1 MKKVWKKSKKRRILL
16 LVFLLAVFQTN
27 VFAKNKPE
35 FTNKYEIKAGADGYF
50 IAKDKNGKY
59 GLLDKKGEEAISFD
73 YDNMTFPEDT
83 EGYQYVKVKQNNAWG
98 ILDYKGKEI
107 VDVAYDAVSEYDND
121 NGIAAAYNGN
131 ETELFDLKGK
141 KQDKKLSGE
150 YSVVSD
156 KVFLGENDIKNEK
169 DSTLLNLRE
178 NNLLNEKK
186 DDNGN
191 ITIEKKVLKMGEYY
205 VVQKYL
211 PDGQHSQVK
220 KLEVDRYVEIYQK
233 DNKEAD
239 VMPEEDWSSDGNTR
253 EQVSLNLIRV
263 ISNHSILLQLEK
275 KGNSD
280 ENFYVIYNFDKDSFS
295 EKYDKVGS
303 FVSGKAFAITKGG
316 DKELYI
322 IDENG
327 KRSDNKVSISDYDKK
342 EDYLNEDNTGKD
354 ISFMKFKNK
363 KCFKLYSLVKE
374 KEKKGIWHSIEF
386 LNHGYVL
393 LSNEDDEYGIID
405 KTGKNIVAFGDFSQ
419 DELKKA
425 YCASNSVT
433 VVKENGG
440 QREVYFYQ
448 NGEQKQQGFLS
459 KYKFVIIGAVIAAV
473 LIVVIVAA
481 LLLMRKKKKRQQ
493 EEEKRKKK
501 QQRERGQEKVH
512 QTSVHRRKE
521 NPIYGEKKS
530 QKKKVVQKQRIE
542 PEHIS
547 RPAALSGYLKG
558 IKGTYAGSNISIK
571 NGGYIRIGRSDTN
584 NEVVIKSPK
593 VSRTHCVVEYNP
605 IRRKYRV
612 FDYSSN
618 GTWLA
623 DGRRLER
630 EKETWL
636 DEGTILIIGNDEN
649 VFELG
654 KN

>member
-1 MKKVWKKSKKRRILL
+1 MKQVWKKSKKWSLL
-16 LVFLLAVFQTN
+16 LTVFLLEIFQIN
-27 VFAKNKPE
+27 VWAKPKAN
-35 FTNKYEIKAGADGYF
+35 FTKDYEITAGADGYF
-50 IAKDKNGKY
+50 IAKNKNDKF
-59 GLLDKKGEEAISFD
+59 GLLDEEGEESISFD
-73 YDNMTFPEDT
+73 YDQMSFPEDT
-83 EGYQYVKVKQNNAWG
+83 DQYQYVKVKKNNAWG
-98 ILDYKGKEI
+98 ILDYKGNEI
-107 VDVAYDAVSEYDND
+107 VDVAYDSVSEYAND
-121 NGIAAAYNGN
+121 NGLAAAYNGN
-131 ETELFDLKGK
+131 ETELFNLKGK

-169 DSTLLNLRE
+169 DSTLLDLRE

-186 DDNGN
+186 DDSGN
-191 ITIEKKVLKMGEYY
+191 ITTEKKVLKMGDYY

-211 PDGQHSQVK
+211 PDGQHTQVK

-239 VMPEEDWSSDGNTR
+239 VMPEESWSSDGNTT

-263 ISNHSILLQLEK
+263 ISNHSILLQMEK
-275 KGNSD
+275 KGNND

-303 FVSGKAFAITKGG
+303 FVSGKAFAIAKGG

-342 EDYLNEDNTGKD
+342 VNYLNEDNVGKD
-354 ISFMKFKNK
+354 LSFMKFKNK
-363 KCFKLYSLVKE
+363 KCFKLYSLIKE
-374 KEKKGIWHSIEF
+374 KEKKGIWHSVEF
-386 LNHGYVL
+386 LSHGYVL
-393 LSNEDDEYGIID
+393 LSNEDDEYGITD

-440 QREVYFYQ
+440 QHEVYFYQ
-448 NGEQKQQGFLS
+448 NGEQKQQGFLAEH
-459 KYKFVIIGAVIAAV
+459 KFIIIGIIIAVV
-473 LIVVIVAA
+473 LIVVIVTA
-481 LLLMRKKKKRQQ
+481 LLLIRRKKRQQ
-493 EEEKRKKK
+493 QEEEERKKK
-501 QQRERGQEKVH
+501 QQREQGKIQ

-530 QKKKVVQKQRIE
+530 QKKTVVQKQRTQ
-542 PEHIS
+542 PEFIS
-547 RPAALSGYLKG
+547 RPVVLDGYLKG
-558 IKGTYAGSNISIK
+558 IKGTFAGSKIPIK

-593 VSRTHCVVEYNP
+593 VSRTHCVVEYDP

-630 EKETWL
+630 EKENWL

-654 KN
+654 RN